1 MNTFD
6 IPININ
12 VTAATEEEAEQI
24 VAKIMAPIMEVPALQ
39 RSVNNWD
46 FIEFVEEE
54 GDMLNGAER

>member
-24 VAKIMAPIMEVPALQ
+24 VAKLMAPVMAVPALQ
-39 RSVNNWD
+39 RSVNEWD
-46 FIEFVEEE
+46 FIVFLTEEE
-54 GDMLNGAER
+54 ADEVK